1 MNSLSS
7 SSKKKKAC
15 NKWICT
21 SVATLLALSYCTP
34 TEALEVVPKVSNS
47 SITTRQDEIYAS
59 RKLLYEK
66 ISTVTQIPWYRIAA
80 IDQYERTLTKVHPKD
95 RAHPPRL
102 TDVYMT
108 PPTWA
113 GALNPDQTD
122 TNSLSIS
129 VFEGLGKDGS
139 GDQIADP
146 NNDMDVLYSIASYLL
161 HYGQS
166 HNDFNIALW
175 EYYHNSRAVQR
186 IQQFSILY
194 EKYTPQQLNIHSFP
208 LPLNSV
214 YSYRSTWGSG
224 RNWGGFRIHEGTDL
238 FAGYGLPV
246 RSTCYGIVEMKGW
259 NSFGGW
265 RIGIRDINNH
275 YHYYAHLMGFEKGV
289 EVGDVVTAGQVIGY
303 VGSSGYGKPGT
314 QGKFPPHLHYGIY
327 RDSGLIEWSFDPY
340 PLLYQWEQGERKSLN
355 KGKKGTSS

>member
-1 MNSLSS
+1 MISLSS
-7 SSKKKKAC
+7 SSNKKKIC
-15 NKWICT
+15 NRWICT
-21 SVATLLALSYCTP
+21 SVATILALSYCTP
-34 TEALEVVPKVSNS
+34 TEAFEVPKVVKSPATS
-47 SITTRQDEIYAS
+47 QQDDIYAS

-129 VFEGLGKDGS
+129 VFEGLGRDGS

-166 HNDFNIALW
+166 RNDFNIALW

-186 IQQFSILY
+186 IQQFSKLY
-194 EKYTPQQLNIHSFP
+194 EKFTPQQLNRHAFP

-238 FAGYGLPV
+238 FAGYGLPI
-246 RSTCYGIVEMKGW
+246 RSTCYGIIEMKGW

-289 EVGDVVTAGQVIGY
+289 EVGDVVTAGQVVGY

-327 RDSGLIEWSFDPY
+327 RDSGLVEWSFDPY
-340 PLLYQWEQGERKSLN
+340 PLLHQWEQAERKSLN
-355 KGKKGTSS
+355 KEKKGTSS

>member
-1 MNSLSS
+1 MIHLPPKKNKQLS
-7 SSKKKKAC
+7 
-15 NKWICT
+15 KWICA
-21 SVATLLALSYCTP
+21 SVTVILTLSYCMP
-34 TEALEVVPKVSNS
+34 SEASKAPKELKGSETS
-47 SITTRQDEIYAS
+47 QQDDIYSS

-66 ISTVTQIPWYRIAA
+66 ISTVTQIPWYRLAA
-80 IDQYERTLTKVHPKD
+80 IDQYERTLTKAHPTD
-95 RAHPPRL
+95 RAHPSRL
-102 TDVYMT
+102 TGIFMT
-108 PPTWA
+108 PPAWS

-122 TNSLSIS
+122 TNPLSIS
-129 VFEGLGKDGS
+129 IFEGLGRDGS
-139 GDQIADP
+139 GDHLADP

-166 HNDFNIALW
+166 LNDFNIALW
-175 EYYHNSRAVQR
+175 EYYQNSRAVQR
-186 IQQFSILY
+186 VQQFSKLY
-194 EKYTPQQLNIHSFP
+194 ENFSAVELTRHAFP

-214 YSYRSTWGSG
+214 YSYRSTWGTG

-246 RSTCYGIVEMKGW
+246 RSTCYGVIEMKGW

-275 YHYYAHLMGFEKGV
+275 YHYYAHLMGFEKGIQP
-289 EVGDVVTAGQVIGY
+289 GDVVTAGQVIGY

-327 RDSGLIEWSFDPY
+327 RDSGLVEWSFDPY
-340 PLLYQWEQGERKSLN
+340 PLLHQWEQAERKSLHQ
-355 KGKKGTSS
+355 GKKSTS